1 MSVTKDL
8 HGFFYSNHL
17 KYNIMIKDIF
27 GKLTVWPGYFMGST
41 LLGIAGLAVVFV
53 KNAQNRDLKELQVKL
68 DELIATNKSSIDPRF
83 QKLTEDEL
91 SQLQNFY
98 KNVEIQREK
107 NTDQNNE
114 TPEREITYYRYK

>member
-1 MSVTKDL
+1 
-8 HGFFYSNHL
+8 
-17 KYNIMIKDIF
+17 MIKDIF
-27 GKLTVWPGYFMGST
+27 GKLTAWPGYFMGNT

-53 KNAQNRDLKELQVKL
+53 KNAQNRDLKELQIKL
-68 DELIATNKSSIDPRF
+68 DELIATNKSTIDPRF
-83 QKLTEDEL
+83 QKLTDDEL

>member
-1 MSVTKDL
+1 
-8 HGFFYSNHL
+8 
-17 KYNIMIKDIF
+17 MIKDIF
-27 GKLTVWPGYFMGST
+27 GKLTAWPGYFMGST

-83 QKLTEDEL
+83 QNLTEDEL

-114 TPEREITYYRYK
+114 TREREITYYRYK

>member
-1 MSVTKDL
+1 
-8 HGFFYSNHL
+8 
-17 KYNIMIKDIF
+17 MIKDIC
-27 GKLTVWPGYFMGST
+27 GKLTAWPGYFMGST
-41 LLGIAGLAVVFV
+41 LLGIAGLAIVFV

-83 QKLTEDEL
+83 QNLTEDEL